1 MIYWYQYS
9 LTINSIKSTFQ
20 QNNSN
25 ILISPIDQ
33 NRVVKNGEDFQ
44 RYINCVSWNF
54 LFLFL
59 KLLKYVSA
67 FVPKTQIIFR
77 ALRLASND
85 IASFFILFFQILLAF
100 IFMVMIFYGKS
111 VSDLSTISNTIQ
123 IFFTSILGTFD
134 RNITKKM
141 IDFSNFSVILIIFQS
156 IILRSIFLRILLAI
170 IMYYFKISLDRYDS
184 EMRNKIG
191 NVNTMEKA
199 KDCYQKNELVRYA
212 NQYNLWVN
220 KVWDYLLC
228 KNIVSSKNKDWKLK
242 RNPQFIRKK
251 SKSPSINFENDDA
264 NFENIKATEEI
275 ENHIKNI
282 DNNKSDELKIPPEI
296 REEEKSKVK
305 N

>member
-1 MIYWYQYS
+1 MTILESYIYSFLSDFFINVFLLVSLIFSIVCMIYWYQYS

-111 VSDLSTISNTIQ
+111 VSDLST
-123 IFFTSILGTFD
+123 
-134 RNITKKM
+134 
-141 IDFSNFSVILIIFQS
+141 
-156 IILRSIFLRILLAI
+156 
-170 IMYYFKISLDRYDS
+170 
-184 EMRNKIG
+184 MRNKIG